1 MKLRMEHVLQEA
13 AGVADAIAAL
23 SGLQRPKGASALP
36 ALGAAA
42 QRHTQ
47 HDRWCAWGGRERCL
61 AQTPEAHRC

>member
-13 AGVADAIAAL
+13 AGVADAIAVL
-23 SGLQRPKGASALP
+23 SGLQRPKGASALL

-47 HDRWCAWGGRERCL
+47 HDCWCACGAREPSL
-61 AQTPEAHRC
+61 APGS